1 MFCTP
6 EGFLTLTSALIVKNA
21 QATIDSYKKALGAKE
36 LGAIKLLV
44 YAMIITLAPFFAG
57 SASAQTALAKPTLWG
72 IYGTHDVHACPI
84 NNRETAKKVSA
95 VGARDL
101 RPLMEKYGVTSIVSQ
116 YHSSLEH
123 TFLWAV
129 ETKEPHNL
137 EEFSIELGIARFNKL
152 TFVPLRTFEEVVPYI
167 RRLHGLDK
175 PKNPSKN

>member
-1 MFCTP
+1 MGDC
-6 EGFLTLTSALIVKNA
+6 LRIIKNA
-21 QATIDSYKKALGAKE
+21 QAIPDSCKKALGAKV
-36 LGAIKLLV
+36 LGTMKRLV
-44 YAMIITLAPFFAG
+44 YAMIITSVSLFAG
-57 SASAQTALAKPTLWG
+57 SASAESALAKPTLWG
-72 IYGTHDVHACPI
+72 IYGTHDVHACPV

-101 RPLMEKYGVTSIVSQ
+101 RPLMEKYGVTSIVSR

-129 ETKEPHNL
+129 ETREPHNL

-167 RRLHGLDK
+167 RNLHGLDK
-175 PKNPSKN
+175 PKNP